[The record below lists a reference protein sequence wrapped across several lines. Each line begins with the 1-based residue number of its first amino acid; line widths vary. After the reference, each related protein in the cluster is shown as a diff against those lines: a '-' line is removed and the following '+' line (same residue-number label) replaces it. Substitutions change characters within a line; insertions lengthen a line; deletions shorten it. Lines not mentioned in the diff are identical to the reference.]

1 MIPKFALRVILNSC
15 EFRNRD
21 TRLVSSC
28 GRGPLLTRK
37 LRIVHCFR
45 SPVGG
50 IFRHVR
56 DLTAAQVADGHE
68 VGIVCDSTTGGTHE
82 EKLFR
87 EMEGMLA
94 LGVRRTP
101 MQRHIGPGDV
111 ASAWRTYRIV
121 KELQPD
127 VLHGHGAKGG
137 VYARLFGSL
146 LRVSRSRVA
155 RLYSP
160 HGGSLHYDE
169 TTLVGKIFFTLERL
183 MSRFTDHLLFVS
195 EYERTTYQRK
205 IGEPPIPNSLVYN
218 GLQAAEFEP
227 TPPNPD
233 AADFLYI
240 GMMRDL
246 KGPDLFID
254 ALAIAEKTTGQRFSA
269 VMVGAGDDLHRYK
282 TQAASLGLADRVAF
296 HDPMGARLAFPLA
309 RIIVVP
315 SRAEAMPYI
324 VLEALAAGMPMI
336 ATAVGGIPEIFGS
349 GSPALV
355 RPDATDIARVM
366 VEAVSDLP
374 RYRALMLSREDLKA
388 RFSAAVMARHIE
400 QAYFEILDRKRR

>member
-1 MIPKFALRVILNSC
+1 VTP
-15 EFRNRD
+15 
-21 TRLVSSC
+21 
-28 GRGPLLTRK
+28 K

-56 DLTAAQVADGHE
+56 DLTEAQVADGHE
-68 VGIVCDSTTGGTHE
+68 VGIVCDSTTGGAFE
-82 EKLFR
+82 EKLFA
-87 EMEGMLA
+87 EMAGMLK

-101 MQRHIGPGDV
+101 MQRHIGPGDL
-111 ASAWRTYRIV
+111 ASAWRTYGII
-121 KELQPD
+121 KELRPD

-169 TTLVGKIFFTLERL
+169 TTPVGRFFFTLEAL

-195 EYERTTYQRK
+195 DYERRTYRRK
-205 IGEPPIPNSLVYN
+205 VGEPPIPNSLVYN
-218 GLQAAEFEP
+218 GLREIEFEP
-227 TPPNPD
+227 VAPAPD

-254 ALAIAEKTTGQRFSA
+254 ALAGAERRIGRPLRA
-269 VMVGAGDDLHRYK
+269 AMVGAGDDLPRYRA
-282 TQAASLGLADRVAF
+282 QVAALGLTPRIAF
-296 HDPMGARLAFPLA
+296 HDPMRARQAFPLA
-309 RIIVVP
+309 RVIVVP

-336 ATAVGGIPEIFGS
+336 ATAVGGIPEIFGQ

-355 RPDATDIARVM
+355 QPDAHELERLMA
-366 VEAVSDLP
+366 EAATEP
-374 RYRALMLSREDLKA
+374 ARYRSFMPSSADLKA
-388 RFSAAVMARHIE
+388 RFSAAVMATHIE
-400 QAYFEILDRKRR
+400 RAYLGVLGLATA

>member
-1 MIPKFALRVILNSC
+1 M
-15 EFRNRD
+15 
-21 TRLVSSC
+21 
-28 GRGPLLTRK
+28 TRK

-56 DLTAAQVADGHE
+56 DLTEAQVADGHE
-68 VGIVCDSTTGGTHE
+68 VGIVCDSTTGGAYE
-82 EKLFR
+82 EKLFD
-87 EMEGMLA
+87 EMAGMLK

-101 MQRHIGPGDV
+101 MQRHIGPGDI
-111 ASAWRTYRIV
+111 ASAWRTYTII

-169 TTLVGKIFFTLERL
+169 TTMVGRIFFALEAL

-195 EYERTTYQRK
+195 DHERRTYRSK
-205 IGEPPIPNSLVYN
+205 VGEPPIPNSLVYN
-218 GLQAAEFEP
+218 GLRAAEFEP
-227 TPPNPD
+227 VAPRTD

-254 ALAIAEKTTGQRFSA
+254 ALAGVEQQLGRPLSA
-269 VMVGAGDDLHRYK
+269 VMVGAGDDLPKYRA
-282 TQAASLGLADRVAF
+282 QVAASGLAGRITF
-296 HDPMGARLAFPLA
+296 HDPMRARDAFQLG

-336 ATAVGGIPEIFGS
+336 ATAVGGIPEIFGE

-355 RPDATDIARVM
+355 RPDVAELQRPMARAVTDT
-366 VEAVSDLP
+366 EG
-374 RYRALMLSREDLKA
+374 YRAFMPSLADLEA
-388 RFSAAVMARHIE
+388 RFSASVMASHVE
-400 QAYFEILDRKRR
+400 QAYLGVLDARSGVKKA

>member
-1 MIPKFALRVILNSC
+1 MTK
-15 EFRNRD
+15 
-21 TRLVSSC
+21 
-28 GRGPLLTRK
+28 K

-56 DLTAAQVADGHE
+56 DLTEAQVADGHD
-68 VGIVCDSTTGGTHE
+68 VGIVCDSTTGGAFE
-82 EKLFR
+82 EKLFSDL
-87 EMEGMLA
+87 ESSLK

-101 MQRHIGPGDV
+101 MQRHIGPGDI
-111 ASAWRTYRIV
+111 ASAYRTYRII
-121 KELQPD
+121 KQLQPD
-127 VLHGHGAKGG
+127 VVHGHGAKGG

-169 TTLVGKIFFTLERL
+169 KTLTGQFFFMLERL
-183 MSRFTDHLLFVS
+183 MERFTDHLLFVS
-195 EYERTTYQRK
+195 DYELRTFRRK

-218 GLQAAEFEP
+218 GLRQSEFEP
-227 TPPNPD
+227 VPANQD
-233 AADFLYI
+233 AADFLYV

-254 ALAIAEKTTGQRFSA
+254 ALARAEQATGRQLSA
-269 VMVGAGDDLHRYK
+269 AMVGDGDDLPKYK
-282 TQAASLGLADRVAF
+282 AQVAALGLTNRVAF
-296 HDPMGARLAFPLA
+296 HPPMPARQAFQLA

-336 ATAVGGIPEIFGS
+336 ASAVGGIPEIFGPD
-349 GSPALV
+349 SPALT
-355 RPDATDIARVM
+355 RPDAGEIAIAM
-366 VEAVSDLP
+366 AGAVADVAK
-374 RYRALMLSREDLKA
+374 YRAVMPGRADLEG
-388 RFSAAVMARHIE
+388 RFSAAVMAKHIE
-400 QAYFEILDRKRR
+400 TAYFDALGIAQP

>member
-1 MIPKFALRVILNSC
+1 
-15 EFRNRD
+15 
-21 TRLVSSC
+21 
-28 GRGPLLTRK
+28 
-37 LRIVHCFR
+37 
-45 SPVGG
+45 
-50 IFRHVR
+50 VR
-56 DLTAAQVADGHE
+56 DLTEAQVADGHE
-68 VGIVCDSTTGGTHE
+68 VGIVCDSTTGGAYE
-82 EKLFR
+82 EELFA
-87 EMEGMLA
+87 GMMHLLK

-111 ASAWRTYRIV
+111 ASAWRTYRII

-169 TTLVGKIFFTLERL
+169 TTLVGRVFFTLERL
-183 MSRFTDHLLFVS
+183 MSYFTDCLLFVS
-195 EYERTTYQRK
+195 AYERRTYERK
-205 IGEPPIPNSLVYN
+205 VGPPPIPNRLVHN
-218 GLQAAEFEP
+218 GLQEAEFEP
-227 TPPNPD
+227 VPLNAG

-246 KGPDLFID
+246 KGPDLFIA
-254 ALAIAEKTTGQRFSA
+254 ALAGVEKRTGRKSSA
-269 VMVGAGDDLHRYK
+269 VMVGAGDDLPKYK
-282 TQAASLGLADRVAF
+282 AQVAALGLADRVTF
-296 HDPMGARLAFPLA
+296 HDPMPARQAFALGHV
-309 RIIVVP
+309 IVVP

-336 ATAVGGIPEIFGS
+336 ATAVGGIPEIFGE

-355 RPDATDIARVM
+355 RPDAGELERVM
-366 VEAVSDLP
+366 AEAVSDLP
-374 RYRALMLSREDLKA
+374 RYRSIMPSLADLKA
-388 RFSAAVMARHIE
+388 RFSATVMAQHIE
-400 QAYFEILDRKRR
+400 HAYLGVLDKGKKRDA

>member
-1 MIPKFALRVILNSC
+1 V
-15 EFRNRD
+15 
-21 TRLVSSC
+21 
-28 GRGPLLTRK
+28 TRK

-56 DLTAAQVADGHE
+56 DLAETQVADGHE
-68 VGIVCDSTTGGTHE
+68 VGIVCDSTTGGAHE
-82 EKLFR
+82 ERLFR
-87 EMEGMLA
+87 EMEGMLT
-94 LGVRRTP
+94 LGIRRTP
-101 MQRHIGPGDV
+101 MQRHIGPGDI
-111 ASAWRTYRIV
+111 ASAWRTYRII
-121 KELQPD
+121 KKLRPD

-169 TTLVGKIFFTLERL
+169 TTLVGKIFFALERL

-195 EYERTTYQRK
+195 DYERRAYRRK
-205 IGEPPIPNSLVYN
+205 VGEPPIPNSLVYN
-218 GLQAAEFEP
+218 GLREAEFEP
-227 TPPNPD
+227 VQPNAG

-246 KGPDLFID
+246 KGPDLFVD
-254 ALAIAEKTTGQRFSA
+254 ALAGAEKLIERQLRA
-269 VMVGAGDDLHRYK
+269 VMVGAGDDLPKYRAQVAK
-282 TQAASLGLADRVAF
+282 LGLADRVAF
-296 HDPMGARLAFPLA
+296 HEPMRAGQAFALAH
-309 RIIVVP
+309 IIVVP

-324 VLEALAAGMPMI
+324 VLEALAAGIPMI
-336 ATAVGGIPEIFGS
+336 ASAVGGIPEILGE

-355 RPDATDIARVM
+355 RPDSKEIALAMATAIG
-366 VEAVSDLP
+366 DLSS
-374 RYRALMLSREDLKA
+374 YRSLMPSTDELGS
-388 RFSAAVMARHIE
+388 RFSAGVMAKHIE
-400 QAYFEILDRKRR
+400 DAYFGILDRAWH